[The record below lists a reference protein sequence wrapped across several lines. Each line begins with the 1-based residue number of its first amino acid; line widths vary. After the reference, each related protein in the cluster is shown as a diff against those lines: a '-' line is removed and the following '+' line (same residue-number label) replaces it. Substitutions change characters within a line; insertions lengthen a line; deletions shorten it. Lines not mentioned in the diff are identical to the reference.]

1 MVAVLGQ
8 VAQTPGDA
16 LAARLDDPQ
25 TAESLNQILDHVD
38 LLAVVVTGLSGL
50 VSRGDTITDSLSDGM
65 REFAGLE
72 QSFDV
77 AGLLAAAKQFSDA
90 APKLLEMLP
99 KLLEMLPKLLE
110 MLPML
115 ERLLSSDIV
124 DPQVIDLG
132 SAVARAAVTGA
143 QQSQGASVRG
153 VRALLRVLKDDDV
166 SRAMGFVFSVAKAL
180 GQQLPTAPA
189 GNPKHSNQS

>member
-99 KLLEMLPKLLE
+99 KLLEMLP
-110 MLPML
+110 ML

>member
-99 KLLEMLPKLLE
+99 
-110 MLPML
+110 ML